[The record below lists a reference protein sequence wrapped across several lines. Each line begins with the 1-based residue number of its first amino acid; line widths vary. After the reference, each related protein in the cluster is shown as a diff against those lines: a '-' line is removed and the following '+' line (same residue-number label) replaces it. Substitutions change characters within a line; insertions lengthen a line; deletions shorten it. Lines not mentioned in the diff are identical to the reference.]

1 MNETL
6 EVILETRIVAI
17 VRSDT
22 SDGLLETVRALLVG
36 GVRVVE
42 VTLNT
47 PGALEAISAAA
58 DEGFLIGAGS
68 VLDAGMARAALAA
81 GAEFLVAPNTD
92 VAAIRAAK
100 DAGKVACP
108 GALTPTEVVTAWQA
122 GADLVKIFPASCM
135 GPGYI
140 KALRGPLPHV
150 RTMPVGGVNLD
161 NAAAFLEA
169 GACALGVGGSLVDGR
184 TIAAGDWEAIS
195 AAARR
200 YVALTAARA

>member
-68 VLDAGMARAALAA
+68 VLDARQAAEALDA
-81 GAEFLVAPNTD
+81 GAEFLVMPNTD

-169 GACALGVGGSLVDGR
+169 GASVLGVGGSLVDGR